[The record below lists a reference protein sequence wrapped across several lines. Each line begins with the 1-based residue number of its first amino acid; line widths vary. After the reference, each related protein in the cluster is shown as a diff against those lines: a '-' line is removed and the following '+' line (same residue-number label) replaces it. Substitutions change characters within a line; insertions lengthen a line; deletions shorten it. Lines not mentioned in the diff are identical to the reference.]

1 VKIVEIGNLRETR
14 AVINA
19 DGDRLPRCGIIIEAT
34 PDELAAL
41 PFNPVYAEVRLVPLD
56 PEADFRN
63 RRSYAE
69 RSASNGAGEN
79 LYGKGVGR

>member
-1 VKIVEIGNLRETR
+1 MKIVEIGNLRETR

-41 PFNPVYAEVRLVPLD
+41 PFNPVYAEVRLAP
-56 PEADFRN
+56 A
-63 RRSYAE
+63 
-69 RSASNGAGEN
+69 NGAGEN

>member
-1 VKIVEIGNLRETR
+1 MKIVEIGNLRETR

-19 DGDRLPRCGIIIEAT
+19 DGDRLPRVGIIIEAT

-41 PFNPVYAEVRLVPLD
+41 PFNPVYAEVRLSP
-56 PEADFRN
+56 A
-63 RRSYAE
+63 
-69 RSASNGAGEN
+69 NGAGEN

>member
-1 VKIVEIGNLRETR
+1 MKIVEIGNLRETR

-41 PFNPVYAEVRLVPLD
+41 PFNPVYAEVRLVP
-56 PEADFRN
+56 A
-63 RRSYAE
+63 
-69 RSASNGAGEN
+69 NGAGEN
-79 LYGKGVGR
+79 PYGKGVGR

>member
-1 VKIVEIGNLRETR
+1 MKIVEIGNLRETR

-19 DGDRLPRCGIIIEAT
+19 DGDRIPRCGIIIEAT

-41 PFNPVYAEVRLVPLD
+41 PFTPGYAEVRFVP
-56 PEADFRN
+56 AT
-63 RRSYAE
+63 
-69 RSASNGAGEN
+69 GAGEN

>member
-1 VKIVEIGNLRETR
+1 MKIVEIGNLRETR

-19 DGDRLPRCGIIIEAT
+19 ECDRLPRCGIIIEAT

-41 PFNPVYAEVRLVPLD
+41 PFNPVYVEVRLVQ
-56 PEADFRN
+56 A
-63 RRSYAE
+63 
-69 RSASNGAGEN
+69 NGAGEN